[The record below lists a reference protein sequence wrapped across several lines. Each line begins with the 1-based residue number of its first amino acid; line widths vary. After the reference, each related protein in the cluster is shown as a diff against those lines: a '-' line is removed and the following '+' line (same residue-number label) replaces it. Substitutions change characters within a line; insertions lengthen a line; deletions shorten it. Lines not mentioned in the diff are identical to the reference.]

1 MDCFI
6 NYPHNQMFIIKRHVI
21 KDFIDK
27 TIAHKLPHALEAVI
41 FAKSKQNIF
50 LHNSVYC
57 KKRVCTILSVGK
69 PLKTRSGK

>member
-6 NYPHNQMFIIKRHVI
+6 NYPLYQMFIIKRHVI

-50 LHNSVYC
+50 LHKQCV
-57 KKRVCTILSVGK
+57 L
-69 PLKTRSGK
+69 

>member
-1 MDCFI
+1 MVAEKLILIFLAGGWGGYILLTQTFMDCFI
-6 NYPHNQMFIIKRHVI
+6 NYPHYQMFIIKRHVI

-50 LHNSVYC
+50 LA
-57 KKRVCTILSVGK
+57 
-69 PLKTRSGK
+69 